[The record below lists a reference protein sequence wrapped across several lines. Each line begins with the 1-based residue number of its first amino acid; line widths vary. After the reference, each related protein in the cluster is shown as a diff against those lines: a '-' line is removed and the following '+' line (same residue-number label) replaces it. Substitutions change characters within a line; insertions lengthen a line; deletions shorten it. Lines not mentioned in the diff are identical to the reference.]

1 MDTMTL
7 HANGDSRI
15 LTGEVPPG
23 FESAFKALS
32 VDREDA
38 NADDLHEVKFVV
50 TKNADGT
57 FAVTETS
64 RVLVQAFKD
73 FTSTATLQV
82 GDEAH
87 CWV

>member
-7 HANGDSRI
+7 HAMDDSRI

-23 FESAFKALS
+23 FESAFRALS
-32 VDREDA
+32 QDRQEA
-38 NADDLHEVKFVV
+38 KYEDLHEVKFVV
-50 TKNADGT
+50 TKNPDGT

-64 RVLVQAFKD
+64 RVLVSVFKD

-82 GDEAH
+82 GEEEH